1 MCEELLLEI
10 FILVQLVLGNLPFG
24 DRTEYF
30 ARTAARPRK
39 VASSLAHGLTRSSA
53 LQKVL
58 VYITYAQSEKTP
70 ASWMRILSL

>member
-1 MCEELLLEI
+1 MYEELPLEI
-10 FILVQLVLGNLPFG
+10 LILVQLVLGNLPFG

-39 VASSLAHGLTRSSA
+39 VDSSLAPGLTRPSA

-58 VYITYAQSEKTP
+58 VYNTHAQSEKNP